1 MTQKLIIIGGVAAG
15 MSAAA
20 KARRVNRDLEIVVYE
35 KSGYISYGACGFPY
49 FIKGDVPRIE
59 DLLARTPAQMA
70 AQGVTVHVHHE
81 VVEIDPARRTVRVLN
96 HATGA
101 EFSDHWD
108 KLIIA
113 AGASVNRPPIP
124 GCYLPGVFTL
134 RTVEDALAIRRWLV
148 EEKPKHGVI
157 VGASYIGLEM
167 AEALTAH
174 GVAVTIVDAADQVMA
189 SMDGDMAALIQA
201 ELTAQGVTVLLNQPV
216 KSFVGPTLVREVV
229 RQVAAKVEGEAGA
242 GNGRLRIREVLTQGS
257 ILAAD
262 VVIFGAGGRPNVA
275 LAQAAGITIGQT
287 GAIAVDEQQRTNIP
301 DIWAAGAVA
310 ETHHLILDRP
320 TYWPLAASANKQG
333 RVAGTNAAGG
343 LAVAG
348 GVVGTAVV
356 KAFDLTIAATG
367 LMEKQALRAGLN
379 ATSVTIEASSRS
391 HYMPGSEPIH
401 LKLVY
406 EAGTERLLGA
416 QMVGKDGVAKRIDV
430 IAAAL
435 RARWNLADLADLD
448 LSYAPPFAP
457 VWDPIL
463 VAANVAKKSR
473 KDV

>member
-242 GNGRLRIREVLTQGS
+242 GNGRLRIREVPHPGQHPGRRRGDFWRGRPAERRPGAGS
-257 ILAAD
+257 RHHHRPDRGHRRRRAAAD
-262 VVIFGAGGRPNVA
+262 QHSRHLGGGRGGRN
-275 LAQAAGITIGQT
+275 
-287 GAIAVDEQQRTNIP
+287 
-301 DIWAAGAVA
+301 
-310 ETHHLILDRP
+310 
-320 TYWPLAASANKQG
+320 ASSHFGPADLL
-333 RVAGTNAAGG
+333 AAGG
-343 LAVAG
+343 
-348 GVVGTAVV
+348 VG
-356 KAFDLTIAATG
+356 
-367 LMEKQALRAGLN
+367 Q
-379 ATSVTIEASSRS
+379 
-391 HYMPGSEPIH
+391 
-401 LKLVY
+401 
-406 EAGTERLLGA
+406 
-416 QMVGKDGVAKRIDV
+416 
-430 IAAAL
+430 
-435 RARWNLADLADLD
+435 
-448 LSYAPPFAP
+448 
-457 VWDPIL
+457 
-463 VAANVAKKSR
+463 
-473 KDV
+473 